1 MAEIFL
7 QMSLVLGL
15 AVVISIIMR
24 MLRQPLIIGYI
35 ITGILVGPL
44 ILGLVQPG
52 DLFDVFARLGV
63 AFLLFIVGLGLQ
75 PKMIRDVGSVAI
87 ITGLG
92 QIIFTSVI
100 GWFIAIMLGFTP
112 LVALYLAIAFTF
124 SSTIIILRLL
134 YQKEDQDTLY
144 GRIAIGFLL
153 VQDFVAM
160 MIFMLLSSTHGG
172 EGSLQIFIATVA
184 VKVTLVASLI
194 VILIKFLV
202 PLLDKV
208 IGGSRELLFIFA
220 IGVMLIFSTLF
231 EVLGFSMELGAL
243 VAGVVLSFSPYH
255 REIATRI
262 QPLRDFFL
270 ILFFVVLG
278 AGMSFGD
285 PSSSILT
292 IIIFSFFI
300 LIGNPLIVFIIMTRM
315 GYSKKTSFFS
325 GLTVAQISEFSL
337 ILLAMGVAAGHIPAE
352 VIGPAT
358 IIGLITIGA
367 STYMIIYNHTL
378 YRWFEGLLTIL
389 APRKK
394 PSKEIGRP
402 KIKKI
407 DVLVLGSHRL
417 GGGIVKV
424 LKEMKVKYLVVDHD
438 PQIVQALKKTKI
450 PIMLGSAD
458 DAAFLDELP
467 LKETSLIIST
477 VPDFETNNF
486 IVQYAKNSA
495 PKADV
500 ICVTNHANY
509 ARDLYKAGATYVV
522 MPPYLG
528 RKYIVDLVKKNR
540 FDSRKYKKERTTHLK
555 DIRRLK
561 NDTNSLNKSPG
572 Y

>member
-1 MAEIFL
+1 MAEIFV

-15 AVVISIIMR
+15 AVVISIIMHL
-24 MLRQPLIIGYI
+24 LRQPLIIGYI

-44 ILGLVQPG
+44 VLGLVQPD
-52 DLFDVFARLGV
+52 DLFDFFARLGV
-63 AFLLFIVGLGLQ
+63 TFLLFIVGLGLQ

-160 MIFMLLSSTHGG
+160 IIFMLLSSTHGG

-184 VKVTLVASLI
+184 VKIILIASLI
-194 VILIKFLV
+194 IVLIKFLV
-202 PLLDKV
+202 PLIDRV
-208 IGGSRELLFIFA
+208 ISGSRELLFIFA

-231 EVLGFSMELGAL
+231 EILGFSMELGAL
-243 VAGVVLSFSPYH
+243 VAGVILSFSPYQ

-292 IIIFSFFI
+292 IAIFSIFI
-300 LIGNPLIVFIIMTRM
+300 LVGNPLIVFIIMTRM
-315 GYSKKTSFFS
+315 GYSKKTSFFA

-337 ILLAMGVAAGHIPAE
+337 ILLAMGVEMGHLPAE

-358 IIGLITIGA
+358 IIGLVTIGA
-367 STYMIIYNHTL
+367 STYMIIYNNTL
-378 YRWFEGLLTIL
+378 YRWLEGLLTFL
-389 APRKK
+389 APAKK

-417 GGGIVKV
+417 GGGIVEA
-424 LKEMKVKYLVVDHD
+424 LKEMKAKYLVVDHD
-438 PQIVQALKKTKI
+438 PKVVQSLDKKGI
-450 PIMLGSAD
+450 PIILGAAD

-486 IVQYAKNSA
+486 LVQYAKSTA
-495 PKADV
+495 PRADI
-500 ICVTNHANY
+500 ICVANHANY
-509 ARDLYKAGATYVV
+509 ARELYKSGATYVV

-528 RKYIVDLVKKNR
+528 RKYIVELVKKNR
-540 FDSRKYKKERTTHLK
+540 FNSKKYKKERTEHLR
-555 DIRRLK
+555 DLRRIRG
-561 NDTNSLNKSPG
+561 DSGSLNESPG